1 MRDCLVIALAIAL
14 SSACQRP
21 AAQSAGAGPGT
32 TEAKSAS
39 TADRPSAASATA
51 DGAAAEAPTLT
62 GKAGPKAPEAVANLP
77 LGYAFN
83 PEVPQGQKPQMRLQ
97 ATQNISGLRME
108 FVRDDGKRF
117 KVEHG
122 DLMSGQA
129 VVVPIGDGEAGRFQY
144 QGAMSGKAAGRPWSH
159 DFTFATLVRSSL
171 KVGYDAQHLDL
182 DKRTLQF
189 TLSKPTASAS
199 LVIIGDDGS
208 ELGRASAKYRGEAP
222 GTWLPITWK
231 QKPGRVMKLLLRVK
245 AKNGL
250 ATRVELVPWSVAID
264 HDDLEFATNS
274 SKIDSAEE
282 PKLKASLGKIAKVI
296 DRSGRFMAL
305 KLYIAGHTDT
315 VGSAKKNRGLSQRR
329 ARAIAEY
336 MRANGV
342 AIPIEVAGFGEEVL
356 KVKTPDKT
364 DMRANRRV
372 DYVLG
377 PASGAPPFGA
387 RYQGTGVRWRQL
399 P

>member
-1 MRDCLVIALAIAL
+1 MICETR
-14 SSACQRP
+14 
-21 AAQSAGAGPGT
+21 
-32 TEAKSAS
+32 
-39 TADRPSAASATA
+39 
-51 DGAAAEAPTLT
+51 
-62 GKAGPKAPEAVANLP
+62 LP
-77 LGYAFN
+77 LSYAFK
-83 PEVPQGQKPQMRLQ
+83 PEVPQGQKPQIRLQ
-97 ATQNISGLRME
+97 ATQNISGLRIE

-117 KVEHG
+117 MVDHG
-122 DLMSGQA
+122 DLTTGQA
-129 VVVPIGDGEAGRFQY
+129 AVVPIGDGAAGRFQY
-144 QGAMSGKAAGRPWSH
+144 QGTLSGTAAGRPWRH

-189 TLSKPTASAS
+189 TLSRPTASAS

-222 GTWLPITWK
+222 GTWLAITWK
-231 QKPGRVMKLLLRVK
+231 QRPGRVMKLLLRVK

-264 HDDLEFATNS
+264 HDDLEFAMNS
-274 SKIDSAEE
+274 ADIDSAEE

-296 DRSGRFMAL
+296 ARSGRFMAL

-315 VGSAKKNRGLSQRR
+315 VGSPKKNRDLSRRR

-342 AIPIEVAGFGEEVL
+342 AIPIMVAGFGEEAL
-356 KVKTPDKT
+356 KVSTPDKT

-387 RYQGTGVRWRQL
+387 RYQGTGVRWHQL

>member
-1 MRDCLVIALAIAL
+1 MRDCLVIALALAL

-21 AAQSAGAGPGT
+21 AAQSA
-32 TEAKSAS
+32 
-39 TADRPSAASATA
+39 SAAPDTANARPAQAAVPPAAPATA
-51 DGAAAEAPTLT
+51 DGAPASAPKVTE
-62 GKAGPKAPEAVANLP
+62 KAGPKAPKAAANLP
-77 LGYAFN
+77 LGYSFK
-83 PEVPQGQKPQMRLQ
+83 PELPQGQKPQIRLQ
-97 ATQNISGLRME
+97 ATQNISGLRIE

-122 DLMSGQA
+122 DLTSGQA
-129 VVVPIGDGEAGRFQY
+129 AILPIGDGEAGRFQY
-144 QGAMSGKAAGRPWSH
+144 QGTMSGKAAGRPWRH
-159 DFTFATLVRSSL
+159 EFTFATVVRSSL

-189 TLSKPTASAS
+189 TLSRPTASAS

-208 ELGRASAKYRGEAP
+208 ELGRASAEYRGEAP
-222 GTWLPITWK
+222 GTWLAITWK

-264 HDDLEFATNS
+264 HDDLEFAMNS
-274 SKIDSAEE
+274 SDIDSAEE
-282 PKLKASLGKIAKVI
+282 PKLKASLAKIAKVI
-296 DRSGRFMAL
+296 DRSGRFMPL

-315 VGSAKKNRGLSQRR
+315 VGSAKKNRALSRRR
-329 ARAIAEY
+329 ARAIADY
-336 MRANGV
+336 MRAHGV
-342 AIPIEVAGFGEEVL
+342 AIPIAVAGFGEEVL
-356 KVKTPDKT
+356 KVKTKDNT

-387 RYQGTGVRWRQL
+387 RHQGTGLRWREL